1 MGFRADSTI
10 RAAVVKWAENQP
22 DQPTVSEAVRRLVEV
37 GLSNNKLVKATP
49 AKSAKRAKQLA
60 TTTLDRLTDSAA
72 STYETAIRKR
82 RLLKGPSE
90 FRDDRVDASENK
102 QRK

>member
-1 MGFRADSTI
+1 
-10 RAAVVKWAENQP
+10 
-22 DQPTVSEAVRRLVEV
+22 LVEI
-37 GLSNNKLVKATP
+37 GLSNSKRVKTTP

-60 TTTLDRLTDSAA
+60 ATTLDQLTDSAA
-72 STYETAIRKR
+72 STDEAANRKQ